1 MSTVINEMQEF
12 LTEVTSLNKK
22 ATKLGLTV
30 VVKKEGG
37 VKSPAPRKRTTTRKP
52 AAKTKT
58 ATPKRTKKATK
69 AKTSS
74 TRTSKKTTS
83 KTTKKA
89 APKKT
94 TKKSSD
100 ALAF

>member
-30 VVKKEGG
+30 VVKKEGS
-37 VKSPAPRKRTTTRKP
+37 VKSPAPKKRTPKKTAAPAKKKTATKRKP
-52 AAKTKT
+52 AT
-58 ATPKRTKKATK
+58 
-69 AKTSS
+69 
-74 TRTSKKTTS
+74 KKTTTTKKPATK

-89 APKKT
+89 T
-94 TKKSSD
+94 TKSKD